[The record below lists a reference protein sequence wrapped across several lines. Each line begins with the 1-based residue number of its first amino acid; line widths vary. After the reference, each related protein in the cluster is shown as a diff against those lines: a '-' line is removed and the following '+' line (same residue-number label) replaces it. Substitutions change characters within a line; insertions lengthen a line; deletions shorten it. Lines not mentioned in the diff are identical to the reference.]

1 MINEVFILQILISI
15 ILFYFTTTTNILI
28 LWYLAGI
35 YLFSLGFLLL
45 LDDGDIFIGFL
56 WIIDLGVGLIFF
68 IFILH
73 FSNFLY
79 QKTLFNLS
87 FKSVLLYVY
96 IWMYMLIFFYF
107 LATSVN
113 YNFNYELQKIW
124 FLLLSWYDYYDFFF
138 LRTITDLNLLREI
151 YFYTNSLEFFIINFA
166 IFYGILTA
174 IFLTFLIKKIFNF
187 LITSQFNNF
196 NLLNEINSNL
206 FIRNQNFIKQQNTS
220 AGTRVWLKKK
230 NYNI

>member
-15 ILFYFTTTTNILI
+15 ILFYFTTTVNILI

-87 FKSVLLYVY
+87 FKSVLFY
-96 IWMYMLIFFYF
+96 IYIFTYIIIFFYF

-166 IFYGILTA
+166 IFYGILVA

-206 FIRNQNFIKQQNTS
+206 FIRNQNFLKQQNTS

-230 NYNI
+230 NFNI